1 MILAPVGHV
10 AAAVRLGD
18 LAASGRDYVVARGAD
33 ALLLWAHLEAV
44 RELLE
49 ELADCRVH
57 NARYIDCLGQ
67 ALPGLLLLLGL
78 LLRW

>member
-1 MILAPVGHV
+1 M

-18 LAASGRDYVVARGAD
+18 LAATGRDCVVAR
-33 ALLLWAHLEAV
+33 LLWAHLEAV